1 MMNCFKGYTNG
12 FTSYPLGFSLYI
24 SNTTDRLEGVRCF
37 HESKYTIH
45 TIPDHMSIYCPHSG
59 QYVIYYN
66 ERIQESLIRLVIPLT
81 LTQTC
86 VKYRFMVIYQLK
98 LQFNFTKIHET
109 LSIYAKSDIRI
120 IINNIIILL
129 YYLFRLS
136 QSCRRSFSML
146 KTMSFKL

>member
-37 HESKYTIH
+37 HESKYTIRTLDNTSS
-45 TIPDHMSIYCPHSG
+45 TIMNVY
-59 QYVIYYN
+59 
-66 ERIQESLIRLVIPLT
+66 QESLIRLVIPLT

-109 LSIYAKSDIRI
+109 LSIYAKSDICI

>member
-1 MMNCFKGYTNG
+1 MFNDELFLRPTLWDFHCTFRTLPIDLRVFVVSTSQSTQYTPSLITCLSTVRTLDNTSSTIMNVY
-12 FTSYPLGFSLYI
+12 
-24 SNTTDRLEGVRCF
+24 
-37 HESKYTIH
+37 
-45 TIPDHMSIYCPHSG
+45 
-59 QYVIYYN
+59 
-66 ERIQESLIRLVIPLT
+66 QESLIRLVIPLT

-109 LSIYAKSDIRI
+109 LSIYAKSDICI